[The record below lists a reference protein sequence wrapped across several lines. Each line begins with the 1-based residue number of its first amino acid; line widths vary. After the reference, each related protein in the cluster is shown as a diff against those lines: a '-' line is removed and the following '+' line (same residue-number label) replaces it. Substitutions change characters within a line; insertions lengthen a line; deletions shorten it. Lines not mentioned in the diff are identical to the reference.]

1 MKQIYILKE
10 PTNKINQAGDLF
22 NKIKKINID
31 YTKENFI
38 VFYLN
43 TKNQVIHSEIVH
55 MGGLDACIVD
65 PKTIFRIALLKNSN
79 GIIIAHN
86 HPSNDLKPSTEDN
99 DIFAML
105 KNAGDLISI
114 KCLDSIIFNKKEF
127 YSMQGMQGA

>member
-1 MKQIYILKE
+1 E
-10 PTNKINQAGDLF
+10 PINRIAQAGDLF

-31 YTKENFI
+31 YNKENLI

-43 TKNQVIHSEIVH
+43 TKNQVLHSEIVH

-86 HPSNDLKPSTEDN
+86 HPSGDLKPSTEDI
-99 DIFAML
+99 DIFERL
-105 KNAGDLISI
+105 KQVGDIISL

-127 YSMQGMQGA
+127 YSMHEM